1 MRMAYL
7 KFLLENSDPALAA
20 IAGSFE
26 AGRGSRGGYYVF
38 MKACEAMLKKEGCR
52 VFSSPAAKALQ
63 HEKTEIRN
71 AFFDY
76 LRSMRTNEAPH
87 KIKRKY
93 LNFTSLYKRKKN

>member
-1 MRMAYL
+1 MGSRKKVAVVTGGAGFL
-7 KFLLENSDPALAA
+7 GSHLCDRLLE
-20 IAGSFE
+20 
-26 AGRGSRGGYYVF
+26 
-38 MKACEAMLKKEGCR
+38 EGCR